1 MAVEPHDRSLRAA
14 MAERCRCD
22 RHQIE
27 SARACRPMELGYVE
41 RACNDSGHLRSLA
54 RIPTISD

>member
-1 MAVEPHDRSLRAA
+1 
-14 MAERCRCD
+14 MAERRRCD

-27 SARACRPMELGYVE
+27 PALARRPMELGDME